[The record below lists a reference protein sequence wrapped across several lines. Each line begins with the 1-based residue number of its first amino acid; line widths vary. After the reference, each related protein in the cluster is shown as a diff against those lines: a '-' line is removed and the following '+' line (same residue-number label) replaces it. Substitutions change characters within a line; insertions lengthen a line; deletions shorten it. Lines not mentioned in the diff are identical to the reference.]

1 MGKSLKEIKINQ
13 KKTFPVRGCQY
24 GIISGL
30 ERFFNWYGRLVAT
43 YAKTAIIICVVAT
56 VCGGLG
62 LLRFYEEGDAA
73 SLVVPKHSQFRK
85 NIDWIDENF
94 PREVRV
100 HSIVYT
106 ADNVLTPEVIRTIYK
121 QRKLLDHIVAGEN
134 SKTFKVKIS

>member
-1 MGKSLKEIKINQ
+1 MA
-13 KKTFPVRGCQY
+13 R
-24 GIISGL
+24 
-30 ERFFNWYGRLVAT
+30 

>member
-1 MGKSLKEIKINQ
+1 MQLKNL
-13 KKTFPVRGCQY
+13 FPVRGCQY
-24 GIISGL
+24 GIISAL

-100 HSIVYT
+100 RF
-106 ADNVLTPEVIRTIYK
+106 LERF
-121 QRKLLDHIVAGEN
+121 LLNCGVAG
-134 SKTFKVKIS
+134 SCPQYCLHC